1 MTFWKG
7 QNYGVSKRL
16 SGCQSLRGE
25 GWIQGTQR
33 ILGGQWDYS
42 IWSMSLY
49 IFFQTHRRSTPGVNP
64 NKSYGLW
71 VAMMPPNVGSS
82 VVANTSL
89 CWWMLRAGEAVNG
102 GGEGISVPSPQFGCE
117 PRTAR
122 KHSLFQKPPN
132 LPVLKPG
139 SQMSSLPLPSPF
151 WPHQYSRLVNS
162 TIRLFPQPPASHTT
176 LVYSTAMTLPPLS
189 LTFWKVKVIV
199 LKHAPYHYIS
209 LMLG

>member
-7 QNYGVSKRL
+7 QNYGVSKRI
-16 SGCQSLRGE
+16 SGCQSLGGE

-42 IWSMSLY
+42 IWPMSLY

-71 VAMMPPNVGSS
+71 VVMMPPNVGSS
-82 VVANTSL
+82 VAANTSL

-102 GGEGISVPSPQFGCE
+102 GGGVISVPSPQFGCE

-122 KHSLFQKPPN
+122 KHKVFFKSPQISQSSSRQVRCHPCHSHPPSDLINTQDLWIPPSDSFPSLQPPIR
-132 LPVLKPG
+132 LLSTPRQWPYL
-139 SQMSSLPLPSPF
+139 LYPSP
-151 WPHQYSRLVNS
+151 S
-162 TIRLFPQPPASHTT
+162 
-176 LVYSTAMTLPPLS
+176 
-189 LTFWKVKVIV
+189 KK
-199 LKHAPYHYIS
+199 
-209 LMLG
+209 